1 MSFAVFRPTMHSYS
15 MAKKSNLIEV
25 LGTEASAYLA
35 SAIAKQ
41 LGATHRHTVRRLFS
55 NGERYYKIDIEDTK
69 ELSGKDVVFV
79 GATHT
84 DDDLLELY
92 RVGCALADLG
102 TRRRIFVIPYFG
114 YSTMERADKAGEVVT
129 AKTNARLLSTIP
141 NTNLG
146 NVFLFLDLHKRGLLH
161 YFEGDSLAVEL
172 SAQELF
178 VAAIKKLKLKK
189 FMMASADLGTP
200 GRIQSLANHFNT
212 DIAFV
217 RKTRDFE
224 KTNVVAVIGDVR
236 GRDIVIY
243 DDMVRSGSSL
253 IQAAEAYKAQGAQ
266 RIFAVTSHLA
276 LNSEDVIKKLT
287 GSVLEGII
295 TTDSHPMSQSRAVH
309 DNEFFRVIKSA
320 TLFAD
325 GLARMM
331 G

>member
-1 MSFAVFRPTMHSYS
+1 MQSYI
-15 MAKKSNLIEV
+15 MPKGKSSIEV
-25 LGTEASAYLA
+25 LATEASGYLA
-35 SAIAKQ
+35 AKIAQQ

-92 RVGCALADLG
+92 RVGSSLADLG

-172 SAQELF
+172 SGQDLF
-178 VAAIKKLKLKK
+178 IAAIKKLKLKK

-200 GRIQSLANHFNT
+200 GRIQSLANHFDT

-224 KTNVVAVIGDVR
+224 KTNVVAVIGDVK
-236 GRDIVIY
+236 GHDVVIY
-243 DDMVRSGSSL
+243 DDMVRSGGSL
-253 IQAAEAYKAQGAQ
+253 IQAARAYKAQGAK
-266 RIFAVTSHLA
+266 RVVAVISHLA
-276 LNSEDVIKKLT
+276 LNNQEVVRLLQKSSIEKV
-287 GSVLEGII
+287 I
-295 TTDSHPMSQSRAVH
+295 TTNSHPMSQISRVQ
-309 DNEFFRVIKSA
+309 KSA
-320 TLFAD
+320 FFEVLDVASLFSASIKESFV
-325 GLARMM
+325 G
-331 G
+331 

>member
-1 MSFAVFRPTMHSYS
+1 MPQ
-15 MAKKSNLIEV
+15 KQQLLEV
-25 LGTEASAYLA
+25 LSTEASIYLA
-35 SAIAKQ
+35 ALIAKK
-41 LGATHRHTVRRLFS
+41 LGTTHRHTVRRLFS
-55 NGERYYKIDIEDTK
+55 NGERYYKVDIEDTK
-69 ELSGKDVVFV
+69 ELAGKDVVFV

-92 RVGCALADLG
+92 RVGSSLADLG

-114 YSTMERADKAGEVVT
+114 YSTMERADMPGEVVT

-172 SAQELF
+172 SAENLF
-178 VAAIKKLKLKK
+178 IAAIKKLKLKK

-224 KTNVVAVIGDVR
+224 KTKVVAVIGDVK
-236 GRDIVIY
+236 GHDVVIY

-253 IQAAEAYKAQGAQ
+253 IQAAQAYKAQGAQ

-276 LNSEDVIKKLT
+276 LNNEEVIQTLKDSPIEK
-287 GSVLEGII
+287 VI
-295 TTDSHPMSQSRAVH
+295 TTNSHPMSQLGAVKSGK
-309 DNEFFRVIKSA
+309 FFDVLDTAS
-320 TLFAD
+320 LFST
-325 GLARMM
+325 GISGSFNR
-331 G
+331 

>member
-1 MSFAVFRPTMHSYS
+1 MPQ
-15 MAKKSNLIEV
+15 KQQLLEV
-25 LGTEASAYLA
+25 LSTEASSYLA
-35 SAIAKQ
+35 ALIAKK
-41 LGATHRHTVRRLFS
+41 LGTTHRHTVRRLFS
-55 NGERYYKIDIEDTK
+55 NGERYYKVDIEDTK
-69 ELSGKDVVFV
+69 ELAGKDVVFV

-92 RVGCALADLG
+92 RVGSSLADLG

-114 YSTMERADKAGEVVT
+114 YSTMERADMPGEVVT

-172 SAQELF
+172 SAENLF
-178 VAAIKKLKLKK
+178 IAAIKKLKLKK

-224 KTNVVAVIGDVR
+224 KTKVVAVIGDVK
-236 GRDIVIY
+236 GHDVVIY

-253 IQAAEAYKAQGAQ
+253 IQAAQAYKAQGAQ

-276 LNSEDVIKKLT
+276 LNNEEVIQTLKDSPIEK
-287 GSVLEGII
+287 VI
-295 TTDSHPMSQSRAVH
+295 TTNSHPMSQLGAVKSGK
-309 DNEFFRVIKSA
+309 FFDVLDTAS
-320 TLFAD
+320 LFST
-325 GLARMM
+325 GISGSFNR
-331 G
+331 